1 MATPAGPR
9 GTYSEADVESGKLWA
24 ILGYLFG
31 LLAIVPLLQKDND
44 FALFHARQAIVLL
57 IFSIPTCGGCVIGAL
72 VMVVLGIINVLNGRY
87 EPLPLIGRFG
97 EEWFG
102 GISKTTGA

>member
-1 MATPAGPR
+1 MATPGVHR
-9 GTYSEADVESGKLWA
+9 VYSTDDIEPGKMWA
-24 ILGYLFG
+24 ILSYLFG

-44 FALFHARQAIVLL
+44 FALFHARQALVLL
-57 IFSIPTCGGCVIGAL
+57 IFSIPTCGGCLIGTL
-72 VMVVLGIINVLNGRY
+72 IMVVLGLINAINGRY

-102 GISKTTGA
+102 GIQKGS